1 MSRRRI
7 RFISTTASQRRMLDT
22 RCLILDQTQ
31 SDRASSIQKLASRSL
46 CPWVKLP
53 MHSFKPLLI
62 DVRVHLRRRNIGV
75 AEHFLNDPQIGAI
88 AKQVGR
94 EAMAEEGR
102 EDVFLESAALCV
114 VFYDP
119 TGDM

>member
-7 RFISTTASQRRMLDT
+7 RFISATASQRRMLDT

-31 SDRASSIQKLASRSL
+31 SNRASSIQNLASRSL
-46 CPWVKLP
+46 CPRVKLP

-75 AEHFLNDPQIGAI
+75 VEHFLNDPQISAI
-88 AKQVGR
+88 AKQGGPDAMPER
-94 EAMAEEGR
+94 ESGNI
-102 EDVFLESAALCV
+102 
-114 VFYDP
+114 
-119 TGDM
+119 

>member
-1 MSRRRI
+1 
-7 RFISTTASQRRMLDT
+7 MLDT

-31 SDRASSIQKLASRSL
+31 SDRAPSIQKLASRSL

-94 EAMAEEGR
+94 EAMPEKVR
-102 EDVFLESAALCV
+102 VNVLFESRALCV
-114 VFYDP
+114 FFYDLP
-119 TGDM
+119 DARCG